1 MKARGQRAAC
11 SLVGTPR
18 QEEGVSGECDQHL
31 APDPRGPVSLEA
43 EGIAVARGVP
53 ALPSQGKSLGPPRPL
68 VSTMGCLS
76 PGVPRRAG
84 RGGPQTHTLRG
95 GCLPPPSARAPGA
108 QSRDPPLDW
117 EVLRRRRAEW
127 RGLPRPWLLT
137 AGHHGGGGERCL
149 CPERWLR
156 WEPAHSF
163 YRPRRK
169 WATPRPP
176 PLPPLSLRCLPPGQ
190 HQRRSLFPFFFF

>member
-1 MKARGQRAAC
+1 M
-11 SLVGTPR
+11 
-18 QEEGVSGECDQHL
+18 
-31 APDPRGPVSLEA
+31 SLEV

-76 PGVPRRAG
+76 PGVPWRAG
-84 RGGPQTHTLRG
+84 RGSPQTHTLRG
-95 GCLPPPSARAPGA
+95 GCPAAPSALAPGA
-108 QSRDPPLDW
+108 QSLDPHPDW

-169 WATPRPP
+169 WATPR
-176 PLPPLSLRCLPPGQ
+176 LPPCPSLTALPPSQ
-190 HQRRSLFPFFFF
+190 AASKTESFSFFFFF